1 MFQGTGACMGRRKYV
16 LIVDDCQQDRM
27 AVADVLRSDYD
38 ILEACNGKQALEIL
52 SRKRAQIS
60 LIMLDLMMPVMD
72 GYEFLEMYRKRKE
85 YSYLPVVVCTTEDD
99 PEREQ
104 KSLELGAW
112 DFVLKNSS
120 PGIMRLRAGNA
131 IEKSKVRFLEYDF
144 LTGIYGQQKFYQAT
158 RELLDQRAGA
168 NFAFIHFDIDRFR
181 IINTLYGSKEGDRLI
196 HFVAGAIR
204 KVMTAYGRGTYG
216 RLGGDVFGM
225 CVPYEDGAAIYHILE
240 GIRAEIRKHS
250 VHYYLETCAGIY
262 LVDDPDMEVA
272 AMHDNAEIAAAQCK
286 GQYMVHDVLYTEE
299 IGQKVLREQHIID
312 EMDAALAEQ
321 QFIVYFQPKY
331 QLKKMAPYSVETEE
345 IVGAEALVR
354 WKKPSGEIVLPNE
367 FIPIFERNGFITKL
381 DYYVWEKVC
390 QFIDSELSQ
399 GRNPAPISVNV
410 SRVNLYNPDFM
421 DSLIDLIHRYHIPP
435 HYLNLELTESVFSED
450 AELIQRAVNYLHDAG
465 FTILMDDFGS
475 GYSSLNILKDVD
487 LDVLKIDMKFFSKGN
502 TAEKGAKIIEAVI
515 RMAESLDM
523 MVIAEGVEEKHQV
536 DFLNDLGCDYIQ
548 GYYFGRPM
556 SQDQYEK
563 LTNHDEE
570 EQHDMPQPESS

>member
-112 DFVLKNSS
+112 DFVLKKSS

-331 QLKKMAPYSVETEE
+331 QLKKMAPY
-345 IVGAEALVR
+345 GAEALVR

-367 FIPIFERNGFITKL
+367 FIPIFERNGFITQL

>member
-72 GYEFLEMYRKRKE
+72 GYEFLEMHRKRKE

-112 DFVLKNSS
+112 DFVLKKSS

-181 IINTLYGSKEGDRLI
+181 IINTLCGSKEGDRLI

-331 QLKKMAPYSVETEE
+331 QLKKMAPY
-345 IVGAEALVR
+345 GAEALVR

>member
-112 DFVLKNSS
+112 DFVLKKSS

-331 QLKKMAPYSVETEE
+331 QLKKMAPY
-345 IVGAEALVR
+345 GAEALVR

-536 DFLNDLGCDYIQ
+536 DFLNDLGCDYIR

>member
-331 QLKKMAPYSVETEE
+331 QLKKMAPY
-345 IVGAEALVR
+345 GAEALVR

-475 GYSSLNILKDVD
+475 GYSSLNILKDVY

-523 MVIAEGVEEKHQV
+523 MVIAEGGEEKHQV

>member
-331 QLKKMAPYSVETEE
+331 QLKKMAPY
-345 IVGAEALVR
+345 GAEALVR

-536 DFLNDLGCDYIQ
+536 DFLNGLGCDYIQ

>member
-225 CVPYEDGAAIYHILE
+225 CVAYEDGAAIYHILE

-331 QLKKMAPYSVETEE
+331 QLKKMAPY
-345 IVGAEALVR
+345 GAEALVR

>member
-196 HFVAGAIR
+196 HFVAGAIC

-225 CVPYEDGAAIYHILE
+225 CVHYEDGAAIYHILE

-331 QLKKMAPYSVETEE
+331 QLKKMAPY
-345 IVGAEALVR
+345 GAEALVR

>member
-38 ILEACNGKQALEIL
+38 ILEACNGKQVLEIL

-331 QLKKMAPYSVETEE
+331 QLKKMAPY
-345 IVGAEALVR
+345 GAEALVR

>member
-331 QLKKMAPYSVETEE
+331 QLKKMAPY
-345 IVGAEALVR
+345 GAEALVR

-548 GYYFGRPM
+548 GYYFGRPHVAG
-556 SQDQYEK
+556 SV
-563 LTNHDEE
+563 
-570 EQHDMPQPESS
+570 

>member
-1 MFQGTGACMGRRKYV
+1 MGRRKYV

-331 QLKKMAPYSVETEE
+331 QLKKMAPY
-345 IVGAEALVR
+345 GAEALVR
-354 WKKPSGEIVLPNE
+354 WKKPGGEIVLPNE

-548 GYYFGRPM
+548 GYYFYTPM
-556 SQDQYEK
+556 P
-563 LTNHDEE
+563 EE
-570 EQHDMPQPESS
+570 EFVKLLDAGR

>member
-331 QLKKMAPYSVETEE
+331 QLKKMAPY
-345 IVGAEALVR
+345 GAEALVR

-556 SQDQYEK
+556 SQYQYEK

>member
-85 YSYLPVVVCTTEDD
+85 YSYLPVVLCTTEDD

-112 DFVLKNSS
+112 DFVQKNSS

-158 RELLDQRAGA
+158 RELLDQRAGE

-331 QLKKMAPYSVETEE
+331 QLKKMAPY
-345 IVGAEALVR
+345 GAEALVR

-421 DSLIDLIHRYHIPP
+421 DSLIDLIQRYHIPP

-563 LTNHDEE
+563 LTNHEEE

>member
-331 QLKKMAPYSVETEE
+331 QLKKMAPY
-345 IVGAEALVR
+345 GAEALVR

-515 RMAESLDM
+515 RMAEALDM

>member
-1 MFQGTGACMGRRKYV
+1 MGRKKYV

-85 YSYLPVVVCTTEDD
+85 YSYLPVVVCTTEDGS
-99 PEREQ
+99 EREQ

-158 RELLDQRAGA
+158 RELLDQRAGE

-240 GIRAEIRKHS
+240 GIRAEIRKHT

-299 IGQKVLREQHIID
+299 IGQKMLREQHIID
-312 EMDAALAEQ
+312 EMDTALAEQ

-331 QLKKMAPYSVETEE
+331 HLKKMAPY
-345 IVGAEALVR
+345 GAEALVR
-354 WKKPSGEIVLPNE
+354 WKKPNGEIVLPNE

-563 LTNHDEE
+563 LTNHEEE
-570 EQHDMPQPESS
+570 EQRDMP

>member
-1 MFQGTGACMGRRKYV
+1 VFQGTGACMGRRKNV

-331 QLKKMAPYSVETEE
+331 QLKKMAPY
-345 IVGAEALVR
+345 GAEALVR

>member
-112 DFVLKNSS
+112 DFVLKKSS

-331 QLKKMAPYSVETEE
+331 QLKKMAPY
-345 IVGAEALVR
+345 GAEALVR

>member
-331 QLKKMAPYSVETEE
+331 QLKKMAPY
-345 IVGAEALVR
+345 GAEALVR
-354 WKKPSGEIVLPNE
+354 WKKPGGEIVLPNE

-450 AELIQRAVNYLHDAG
+450 AELIQRAVNYLHDVG

>member
-1 MFQGTGACMGRRKYV
+1 MGRRKYV

-331 QLKKMAPYSVETEE
+331 QLKKMAPY
-345 IVGAEALVR
+345 GAEALVR

-435 HYLNLELTESVFSED
+435 HYLNMELTESVFSED

-536 DFLNDLGCDYIQ
+536 DFLNDLGCDYIH

>member
-299 IGQKVLREQHIID
+299 IGQKVLCEQHIID

-331 QLKKMAPYSVETEE
+331 QLKKMAPY
-345 IVGAEALVR
+345 GAEALVR

>member
-331 QLKKMAPYSVETEE
+331 QLKKMAPY
-345 IVGAEALVR
+345 GAEALVR

-548 GYYFGRPM
+548 GYYFYRPLPLKEAEM
-556 SQDQYEK
+556 V
-563 LTNHDEE
+563 LT
-570 EQHDMPQPESS
+570 S

>member
-1 MFQGTGACMGRRKYV
+1 M
-16 LIVDDCQQDRM
+16 
-27 AVADVLRSDYD
+27 
-38 ILEACNGKQALEIL
+38 LE
-52 SRKRAQIS
+52 
-60 LIMLDLMMPVMD
+60 LMMPVMD
-72 GYEFLEMYRKRKE
+72 GYEFLEMHRKRKE

-112 DFVLKNSS
+112 DFVLKKSS

-250 VHYYLETCAGIY
+250 VHYYLETCEGIY
-262 LVDDPDMEVA
+262 LV
-272 AMHDNAEIAAAQCK
+272 
-286 GQYMVHDVLYTEE
+286 E
-299 IGQKVLREQHIID
+299 IGQKVLREQQIID

-321 QFIVYFQPKY
+321 QLSVYFQPKY
-331 QLKKMAPYSVETEE
+331 QLKKMAPY
-345 IVGAEALVR
+345 GAEALVR